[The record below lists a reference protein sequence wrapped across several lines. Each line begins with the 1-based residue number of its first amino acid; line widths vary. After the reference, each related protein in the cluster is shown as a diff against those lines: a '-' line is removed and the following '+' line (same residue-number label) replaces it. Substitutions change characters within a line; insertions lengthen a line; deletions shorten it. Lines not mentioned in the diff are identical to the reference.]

1 MLGLGSFT
9 KLVRGA
15 MGIDELS
22 EMLSSMIG
30 GEVEI
35 TPIQETA
42 PEVVH
47 SKLGEWVPGS
57 KSAVITG
64 TTRTGE
70 RLKAIIILQPPA
82 VSNPLPS

>member
-1 MLGLGSFT
+1 MLGLGSLT
-9 KLVRGA
+9 KLIRGG

-22 EMLSSMIG
+22 EMLSGMIG

-42 PEVVH
+42 PEVVQ
-47 SKLGEWVPGS
+47 SKLGEWIPGS
-57 KSAVITG
+57 KSVVVSG

-82 VSNPLPS
+82 ENPSLPS